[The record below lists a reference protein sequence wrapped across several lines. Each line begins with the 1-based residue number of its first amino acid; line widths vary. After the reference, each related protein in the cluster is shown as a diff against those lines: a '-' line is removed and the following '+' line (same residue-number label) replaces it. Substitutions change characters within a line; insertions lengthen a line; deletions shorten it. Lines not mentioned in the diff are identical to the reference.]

1 MAEVAKKPADLVNL
15 ISESVLWAVM
25 WACHAIK
32 FQLMMLKKDCP
43 IWTLMVSIM
52 KLQNQLE
59 RYQGATQSCT
69 KALEAECACKQ
80 DISILREQ
88 LWESLLTTYPDIQS
102 RNRLVDA
109 PEVLQHLLK
118 MIGVDC
124 DLFGAWRGASIV
136 VGTLATEIAPHGLNG
151 TTTHNLIASIIWRDG
166 RLLCIKGA
174 IDGVTCHEGART
186 TKETFPVNANYVLPL
201 YVINKHDSETWL
213 WPDPDLVLRELTAE
227 FNVAEFKREQAEKEA
242 LALAIKMSID
252 EQQQAPPAGAS
263 VAADAATVAATDVS
277 PDGWAENNDDYAG
290 WGDEFEDE

>member
-1 MAEVAKKPADLVNL
+1 MAEVANKPAALVNL

-32 FQLMMLKKDCP
+32 FQLVMLKKVCP

-69 KALEAECACKQ
+69 EALEAECACKK

-88 LWESLLTTYPDIQS
+88 LWESLLTTYSDMQS

-136 VGTLATEIAPHGLNG
+136 VGTLTTEIAPHGLNG
-151 TTTHNLIASIIWRDG
+151 TTTHNLIASIIWRGG

-174 IDGVTCHEGART
+174 IGGVTCHEGAWT
-186 TKETFPVNANYVLPL
+186 TKERFPVVADYFLPVYV
-201 YVINKHDSETWL
+201 YDKHVSETWL
-213 WPDPDLVLRELTAE
+213 WPDPDLVLRELTDEA
-227 FNVAEFKREQAEKEA
+227 NVAKFKEEQA
-242 LALAIKMSID
+242 LALAIKLSID
-252 EQQQAPPAGAS
+252 EQQQAPPAA
-263 VAADAATVAATDVS
+263 VAAATDVS
-277 PDGWAENNDDYAG
+277 PDGWPKDDNDYSG
-290 WGDEFEDE
+290 WGD